1 MTTPH
6 PHHRAPAPSEGHTV
20 PDTPP
25 ADPTLKALLRQTVAT
40 PPGATLARVEHNA
53 LSSWH
58 AHQAALSLQQRGP
71 NAALGQ
77 NLPWLQRH
85 PQVVW
90 LLVATAMALAVGLR
104 PTTDPTLDD
113 LQHPDVLSQ
122 LLMDEL

>member
-6 PHHRAPAPSEGHTV
+6 PPTPE
-20 PDTPP
+20 PQDDT
-25 ADPTLKALLRQTVAT
+25 ALRTLLRQTVAT
-40 PPGATLARVEHNA
+40 PPGTTLARVEHNA

-58 AHQAALSLQQRGP
+58 AQQAQHSLQQRGP
-71 NAALGQ
+71 NAALGHA
-77 NLPWLQRH
+77 LPWLRRH
-85 PQVVW
+85 PQLAW
-90 LLVATAMALAVGLR
+90 LLVATALVLAVGLR